1 MWNGAK
7 LRPIWGSTIHCNQ
20 GTSPI
25 NPGRIPCQW
34 AIEEINCAPEVAKE
48 RERKRPGRL
57 LYITGVLLLGTQL
70 QSPARSHEPSPA
82 EIRAILTEIGRAF
95 GVEIG
100 SGGVNRVDSQLNAL
114 PCSNP

>member
-1 MWNGAK
+1 MEWREVEAYLGFHYT
-7 LRPIWGSTIHCNQ
+7 LQSR

-70 QSPARSHEPSPA
+70 QEM
-82 EIRAILTEIGRAF
+82 E
-95 GVEIG
+95 
-100 SGGVNRVDSQLNAL
+100 
-114 PCSNP
+114 